1 MPETTGA
8 QRRGTLVTL
17 VKRCGVRRC
26 PPVAALAAALGG
38 KMGIVGI
45 AGMGREIFRPSGEFI
60 SYPEECLDT
69 KTV

>member
-1 MPETTGA
+1 
-8 QRRGTLVTL
+8 
-17 VKRCGVRRC
+17 
-26 PPVAALAAALGG
+26 
-38 KMGIVGI
+38 MGIVGI